1 MNMKYILLIIGFIG
15 VGLTLLFI
23 WGMSLPEEKTYTKKF
38 IFKSPVETV
47 WNTMNDLQGQVKW
60 RTDIKDIKII
70 SNSPEVWIEYPKQ
83 GPEIKFKTK
92 SKEKFKLWE
101 MEIIENPSLSGNW
114 VGSFEST
121 NEGGT
126 SVTFV
131 EKPFI
136 SNAFM
141 RVFAHLFID
150 MDKSM
155 ELYLKNLQNALGENN
170 ESAK

>member
-1 MNMKYILLIIGFIG
+1 
-15 VGLTLLFI
+15 
-23 WGMSLPEEKTYTKKF
+23 
-38 IFKSPVETV
+38 
-47 WNTMNDLQGQVKW
+47 
-60 RTDIKDIKII
+60 
-70 SNSPEVWIEYPKQ
+70 
-83 GPEIKFKTK
+83 
-92 SKEKFKLWE
+92 